1 MRMTPNV
8 LRCIRRIFG
17 VVLIA
22 MVCGHAL
29 TVNAQDRSEKLRR
42 FELDSQACHSGI
54 TGQDLDACMKEAK
67 AVFAAPVETTPAASA
82 QQRKSAAVSRCDVFT
97 DDVRTTCIARTTD
110 EATVSGSVA
119 GGGIL
124 RELVTPEVA
133 PPDSKTPAS
142 AGAGK

>member
-1 MRMTPNV
+1 MRMTRNV
-8 LRCIRRIFG
+8 LRCIRRNFG

-54 TGQDLDACMKEAK
+54 TGQDLDACMNEAK
-67 AVFAAPVETTPAASA
+67 AVFAAPVETTPTASA
-82 QQRKSAAVSRCDVFT
+82 EQRQSAAVSRCDVFT
-97 DDVRTTCIARTTD
+97 DDERTTCIARTTG
-110 EATVSGSVA
+110 ATVSGSVA